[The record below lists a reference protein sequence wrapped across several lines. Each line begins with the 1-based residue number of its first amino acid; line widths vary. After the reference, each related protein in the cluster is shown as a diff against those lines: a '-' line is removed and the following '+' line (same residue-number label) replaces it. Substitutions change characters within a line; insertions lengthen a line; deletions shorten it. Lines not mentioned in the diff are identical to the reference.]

1 MGNETVAEVTFP
13 NKTVIGLKK
22 KNNYILEGYNFDGQ
36 DWKKRW
42 NQSMYTWDE
51 MPLLNF
57 FAIVI
62 LSVENKILLQEKMKE
77 LRRLRTR
84 YQPGKENASKNKAD
98 TQLAIANRIIQQSN

>member
-1 MGNETVAEVTFP
+1 
-13 NKTVIGLKK
+13 
-22 KNNYILEGYNFDGQ
+22 
-36 DWKKRW
+36 
-42 NQSMYTWDE
+42 

-98 TQLAIANRIIQQSN
+98 TQLAIANRIIQQSNQTKETPKVFTLSVMSIH